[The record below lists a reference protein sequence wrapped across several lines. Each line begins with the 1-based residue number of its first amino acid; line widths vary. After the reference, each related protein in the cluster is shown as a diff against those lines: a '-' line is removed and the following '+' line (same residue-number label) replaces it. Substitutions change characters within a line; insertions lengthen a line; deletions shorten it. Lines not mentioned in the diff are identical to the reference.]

1 MKLGVSYIVFDGTE
15 LLEHSIKQIR
25 KHVDFVHVI
34 YQEQSWFGKKLPVM
48 DFAELKKLERAGLID
63 RLELFSRFAPLRD
76 YSNNSVVT
84 AKGYEKNK
92 RQLGLNRCLAE
103 KCTHFLC
110 MDADEFY
117 TSDEFA
123 KAKEIIKT
131 KNLTATTV
139 KFINYVN
146 TPTQHRGIDSASVPF
161 ICRINP
167 TCKMGFRPFFGKR
180 CDSTR
185 GISNTGPKTSF
196 YEFNHGEI
204 KMHHMETVRKD
215 LLLKYE
221 STTRS
226 IFNRGKTKQ
235 LINNIKSV
243 NESTDKFSFEKII
256 FPGTPAA
263 KLTTVPNIFNIPFE
277 KWRK

>member
-34 YQEQSWFGKKLPVM
+34 YQEISWFGKRIPPSDL
-48 DFAELKKLERAGLID
+48 AELKKLERVGLID
-63 RLELFSRFAPLRD
+63 KLQLFSEFTPLTD
-76 YSNNSVVT
+76 TSNNSIVT
-84 AKGYEKNK
+84 AKSYERKK
-92 RQLGLNRCLAE
+92 RQAGLDMCLRH
-103 KCTHFLC
+103 KCSHFLC
-110 MDADEFY
+110 MDVDEFY
-117 TSDEFA
+117 IGEEFA
-123 KAKEIIKT
+123 KAKAQIKAD
-131 KNLTATTV
+131 NLTATSV

-146 TPTQHRGIDSASVPF
+146 IPTQHRGMDSATVPF

-167 TCKMGFRPFFGKR
+167 TCKMDKRFFTR
-180 CDSTR
+180 CDPTR

-196 YEFNHGEI
+196 KEFTHSDI

-226 IFNRGKTKQ
+226 IFNRNKTKR
-235 LINNIKSV
+235 LISNIKSV
-243 NESTDKFSFEKII
+243 NEATDRFSFEKII
-256 FPGTPAA
+256 FPGTPAV
-263 KLTTVPNIFNIPFE
+263 KLTTVPNIFNIPYK
-277 KWRK
+277 KW